1 MSTGRK
7 ILLILLLV
15 LTLTVIV
22 LTWGSIGSSA
32 LTLALLISVLFLALK
47 KSLERDPRDFD
58 WEE

>member
-7 ILLILLLV
+7 ILLILLV

-22 LTWGSIGSSA
+22 LTWGSVGSA
-32 LTLALLISVLFLALK
+32 ILTLGLLISVLFLALK

>member
-15 LTLTVIV
+15 LTLAVII
-22 LTWGSIGSSA
+22 LTWGSVGSA
-32 LTLALLISVLFLALK
+32 MLTLGLLISVLFLALK